1 LPALAIEISRA
12 AREHRFSDALT
23 ESERL
28 APLWK
33 LFAEFGGSICV
44 VAAIAE
50 HLGLAPTACLPL
62 PIQGLTTAQR
72 LRVAGVIDVLGLHG

>member
-1 LPALAIEISRA
+1 MGITRA
-12 AREHRFSDALT
+12 AQEGRFSDALT

-33 LFAEFGGSICV
+33 LFAEFGGSLRA

-50 HLGLAPTACLPL
+50 YLGLAPKACLPL
-62 PIQGLTTAQR
+62 PVQGLTKDQR
-72 LRVAGVIDVLGLHG
+72 DRVAGVIDALSIGG